1 MIYPHTKLPKVG
13 TTIFSVMSQMA
24 AEHNA
29 INLSQGFPDFD
40 GPSALLEAVGRY
52 IAQGANQYA
61 PMTGVPALRE
71 QIAKKVAL
79 LYGREVSVDHEITVT
94 SGATEALFAAIA
106 AVVRADDEVIIF
118 DPAYDSYEPA
128 IELNG
133 AKAVRL
139 QLQAPDFR
147 VNWDEVS
154 AQITDKTRL
163 IILNSPHNPTG
174 TTLGADDLERLAEL
188 VEGTDILLLG
198 DEVYEHIVFDNA
210 PHHSLL
216 THAQLYE
223 RSFVVSSFGKTYH
236 TTGWKVGYCVAPP
249 ALSVEL
255 RKVHQYL
262 TFSTSTPMQL
272 ALADIMRDEPQH
284 VSELPA
290 FYQHKRDLF
299 CDLIQPSRFKFTP
312 TSGTYF
318 QCVDYSAISDLPDVE
333 FCKWLIEK
341 AGVAAI
347 PVSVFC
353 EAPPDIR
360 LVRFCFAK
368 SDETLRA
375 AAERICA
382 I

>member
-154 AQITDKTRL
+154 AHITDKTRL